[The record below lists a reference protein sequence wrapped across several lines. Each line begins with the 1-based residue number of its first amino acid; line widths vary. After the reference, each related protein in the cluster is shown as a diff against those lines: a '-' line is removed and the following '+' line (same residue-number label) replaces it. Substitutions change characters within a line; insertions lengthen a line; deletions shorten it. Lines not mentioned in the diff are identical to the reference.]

1 MRLAEHGLR
10 TAVLEERT
18 VAAGASGR
26 NGGFLLA
33 GAAPFHVD
41 ARDRYGRETARRLY
55 ARTLAAQEEV
65 YAAAAAIGAGDAVR
79 RVGCLRLAA
88 SVEEGL
94 HVHRHAAA
102 LREDGFPAEIVE
114 RGDLP
119 PHLARIGLLGCLTP
133 GDGALHP
140 ARWIRS
146 LAAAVERAGARVYE
160 GSPVVGPVPAP
171 AEGELRT
178 TTGGAVRADHV
189 VVAADGALPALVPG
203 YAGRLRARRLHMIA
217 TAPLH
222 DRVADGL
229 VYARWGFEYF
239 QQLPDGRLLAGGFG
253 DLDGERSYTARE
265 QGSPAVWERLER
277 YVRDDLGLEDAAV
290 THRWVGV
297 VSYGDDGRPFA
308 GAVPGRPDLH
318 ALGGYSGHGNLL
330 GWIAG
335 RAVADAIAT
344 GSAPDLA
351 LLAPASPP

>member
-1 MRLAEHGLR
+1 
-10 TAVLEERT
+10 V
-18 VAAGASGR
+18 
-26 NGGFLLA
+26 
-33 GAAPFHVD
+33 
-41 ARDRYGRETARRLY
+41 
-55 ARTLAAQEEV
+55 
-65 YAAAAAIGAGDAVR
+65 
-79 RVGCLRLAA
+79 C
-88 SVEEGL
+88 
-94 HVHRHAAA
+94 
-102 LREDGFPAEIVE
+102 
-114 RGDLP
+114 
-119 PHLARIGLLGCLTP
+119 
-133 GDGALHP
+133 
-140 ARWIRS
+140 
-146 LAAAVERAGARVYE
+146 
-160 GSPVVGPVPAP
+160 PAP

-178 TTGGAVRADHV
+178 NTGGAVRADHV

-308 GAVPGRPDLH
+308 GAVPGRPGLH